1 MGLRKDSGQ
10 PQTCTDSSVSPRPQE
25 KRRLVNRYRWKT
37 TVGDIAERQTIVNRW
52 NDEFDHRPAPDYFQ
66 SFGLG
71 FYEYFQLAEDIGA
84 SPLPILNCGMAC
96 QFNSGELAQ
105 LSDTKEYIQDAL
117 DLIEFANGPVTSPWG
132 KLRASMGHPSPFH
145 LTMIGVGN
153 EQWGQPYVERYK
165 LFAAASKQ
173 NILRSTRRRCRPGAL
188 RRPIRVSVVQL
199 AHAESRH
206 RRRTLL
212 HESPVVPHQH
222 RTLTTTIGRDPCSRR
237 RICRPDLRRGKARQ
251 SQQLECRIAEAAYM
265 TGLERN
271 ADVAAWH
278 PTLLCS
284 LTWTPG
290 NGRPMPSGSTT
301 CAPTALRT
309 TMSRAYLPTMWER
322 ELCPSPLRRKADST
336 PALRSTTAPMN

>member
-1 MGLRKDSGQ
+1 MEG
-10 PQTCTDSSVSPRPQE
+10 
-25 KRRLVNRYRWKT
+25 RRLVNRYRWKT

-153 EQWGQPYVERYK
+153 EQWGQALCRALQIIRSGTE
-165 LFAAASKQ
+165 SKTSRDQ
-173 NILRSTRRRCRPGAL
+173 PGRRRRPGTL

-222 RTLTTTIGRDPCSRR
+222 GTL
-237 RICRPDLRRGKARQ
+237 
-251 SQQLECRIAEAAYM
+251 
-265 TGLERN
+265 
-271 ADVAAWH
+271 
-278 PTLLCS
+278 
-284 LTWTPG
+284 
-290 NGRPMPSGSTT
+290 
-301 CAPTALRT
+301 
-309 TMSRAYLPTMWER
+309 
-322 ELCPSPLRRKADST
+322 
-336 PALRSTTAPMN
+336 